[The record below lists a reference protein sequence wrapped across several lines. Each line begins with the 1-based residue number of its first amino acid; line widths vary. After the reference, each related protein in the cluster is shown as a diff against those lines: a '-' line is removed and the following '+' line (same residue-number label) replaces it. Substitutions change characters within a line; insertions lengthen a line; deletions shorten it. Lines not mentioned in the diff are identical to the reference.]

1 MFQRR
6 WTSEK
11 IISHILAREGVEP
24 LNSHYYATT
33 YPDVYAAAERFFG
46 SWCNTLESCGFSYQE
61 IRKYRTWNR
70 ERVLNEIRKLSEVHS
85 PLSSKFVQTD
95 HRPLYMAA
103 LKRFGNWGNAIRAAG
118 LEYRRIRLRRLQTPD
133 ELKEEI
139 RRLYQRGESL
149 SYTYMRN
156 KYQYLLASGMKKLG
170 DGSWVRAREVCGIHI
185 NCRKLAAEARKA
197 ALQEEERKRQERNEK
212 QRQKRLQKKQ
222 QQQAE
227 QQALLKAAKAP
238 KAQPKKAAAVKSQPA
253 KRAAKSEKAATVK
266 SQPAQTAAVKTKP
279 AKAVKAQPAKTAKT
293 PAAKAQPVKTA
304 AKKKK

>member
-46 SWCNTLESCGFSYQE
+46 SWGNTLESCGFSYQE

-70 ERVLNEIRKLSEVHS
+70 ERVLNEIRQLSEVHS

-118 LEYRRIRLRRLQTPD
+118 LEYRRIRLRRLQTPE

-139 RRLYQRGESL
+139 RRLYQKGESL
-149 SYTYMRN
+149 SYTYMRS

-170 DGSWVRAREVCGIHI
+170 DGSWVRAREACDIHI
-185 NCRKLAAEARKA
+185 NCRKLAAEARKER
-197 ALQEEERKRQERNEK
+197 LLEEERKMQERKEK
-212 QRQKRLQKKQ
+212 QRQKRLQKKLESQ
-222 QQQAE
+222 PAE
-227 QQALLKAAKAP
+227 QQAQLKTAS
-238 KAQPKKAAAVKSQPA
+238 VKSQPP
-253 KRAAKSEKAATVK
+253 K
-266 SQPAQTAAVKTKP
+266 
-279 AKAVKAQPAKTAKT
+279 AKA
-293 PAAKAQPVKTA
+293 VKTA

>member
-103 LKRFGNWGNAIRAAG
+103 LKRFGNWGNATRAGGSGIPPHTFAPS
-118 LEYRRIRLRRLQTPD
+118 PD
-133 ELKEEI
+133 SGRAQGRDPAPLSEGGKPL
-139 RRLYQRGESL
+139 LYL
-149 SYTYMRN
+149 
-156 KYQYLLASGMKKLG
+156 
-170 DGSWVRAREVCGIHI
+170 H
-185 NCRKLAAEARKA
+185 AE
-197 ALQEEERKRQERNEK
+197 
-212 QRQKRLQKKQ
+212 
-222 QQQAE
+222 
-227 QQALLKAAKAP
+227 
-238 KAQPKKAAAVKSQPA
+238 
-253 KRAAKSEKAATVK
+253 
-266 SQPAQTAAVKTKP
+266 
-279 AKAVKAQPAKTAKT
+279 
-293 PAAKAQPVKTA
+293 
-304 AKKKK
+304 

>member
-11 IISHILAREGVEP
+11 IISHILAREGMEP

-33 YPDVYAAAERFFG
+33 YPDVYAAAERLFG
-46 SWCNTLESCGFSYQE
+46 SWGNALENCGFSYQE

-70 ERVLNEIRKLSEVHS
+70 ERVLNEIRQLSEVHS

-118 LEYRRIRLRRLQTPD
+118 LEYRRIRLRRLQTPE

-139 RRLYQRGESL
+139 RRLYRSGESL

-156 KYQYLLASGMKKLG
+156 NYQYLLASGMKKLG
-170 DGSWVRAREVCGIHI
+170 DGSWVRAREACDIHI
-185 NCRKLAAEARKA
+185 NCRKLAAEARKER
-197 ALQEEERKRQERNEK
+197 LLEEERKTQERKEK
-212 QRQKRLQKKQ
+212 QRQRRLQKKLEA
-222 QQQAE
+222 QQAE
-227 QQALLKAAKAP
+227 QQAQQKAAKTP
-238 KAQPKKAAAVKSQPA
+238 RTQPKKTAAAKSQPTKTA
-253 KRAAKSEKAATVK
+253 AAKVAR
-266 SQPAQTAAVKTKP
+266 KP
-279 AKAVKAQPAKTAKT
+279 AAKAQPAKTAK
-293 PAAKAQPVKTA
+293 AA